1 MGANKHILVVEDN
14 AAARGALAALLE
26 AAGYAVAC
34 AANGREALDHL
45 RGPHRPC
52 LILLDL
58 SMPVM
63 DGWEFRD
70 RQRRSPS
77 LACIPVILV
86 SAEGDLP
93 RLASSLGVAGYFP
106 KPVEADGLLRAI
118 RVLGGGQAPALA
130 AG

>member
-1 MGANKHILVVEDN
+1 MGLSKHILVVEDN

-26 AAGYAVAC
+26 AAGYPVAC

-45 RGPHRPC
+45 GGPDRPC

-58 SMPVM
+58 AMPVM
-63 DGWEFRD
+63 DGWEFLA
-70 RQRRSPS
+70 RQRRSPL
-77 LACIPVILV
+77 LAHIPVILV

-93 RLASSLGVAGYFP
+93 RLATSLGVAGYFP

>member
-1 MGANKHILVVEDN
+1 VGANKHILVVEDN
-14 AAARGALAALLE
+14 AAARDALAALLE
-26 AAGYAVAC
+26 AAGYPVAC
-34 AANGREALDHL
+34 AADGREALDHL
-45 RGPHRPC
+45 GGPDRPC

-63 DGWEFRD
+63 DGWEFLA

-77 LACIPVILV
+77 LAHVPVILV

-93 RLASSLGVAGYFP
+93 RLAASLGVAGYFP

-118 RVLGGGQAPALA
+118 RVLDGGRDPALA

>member
-1 MGANKHILVVEDN
+1 LSKHILVVEDN
-14 AAARGALAALLE
+14 AAARDALAALLE
-26 AAGYAVAC
+26 AEGYAVAC
-34 AANGREALDHL
+34 AADGREALDHL
-45 RGPHRPC
+45 RGPDRPC

-58 SMPVM
+58 AMPVM
-63 DGWEFRD
+63 DGWEFLA

-77 LACIPVILV
+77 LAHIPVILV

-93 RLASSLGVAGYFP
+93 RLATSLGVAGYFP

-118 RVLGGGQAPALA
+118 RVLGGGRASALA